1 MGSTLSEPTENQ
13 LISRVPGRMKVL
25 NADQQDRDQLIT
37 VAKALG
43 SEQRLRILDYLQT
56 RAANVSEIAEALAM
70 PLSTANL
77 HLNLLAEAG
86 LIYLSMRPRP
96 DFARYILPPPNFPA
110 YPSGHATAAFSTALI
125 IGLAYRRRLWW
136 VVGLTGASLIALSR
150 VYLGYHYP
158 SDIISGTILGMA
170 VGAGSYGLIV
180 PRQTLL
186 ERCQWLLWLQV
197 AIALLVTQM
206 AYLNILPLYL
216 LDWPMADKVLH
227 LLLIGSIAFWLN
239 LWLKGRT
246 VAIGR
251 WAIPLAVLI
260 PFTIAL
266 AEEIAQA
273 FSPLRTASL
282 WDLSSDAIGLL
293 LFWWLSQ
300 KLLEAGLNTSS
311 PIQPEQSP
319 SH

>member
-1 MGSTLSEPTENQ
+1 MDLTVLTFFNQTLANPW
-13 LISRVPGRMKVL
+13 LDGVVL
-25 NADQQDRDQLIT
+25 GIT
-37 VAKALG
+37 TIGFLSLPLLG
-43 SEQRLRILDYLQT
+43 FL
-56 RAANVSEIAEALAM
+56 
-70 PLSTANL
+70 
-77 HLNLLAEAG
+77 LLARQQERPVGVAILVGVVVGIG
-86 LIYLSMRPRP
+86 LALIFQYLSMRPRP

-158 SDIISGTILGMA
+158 SDIISGIILGMA

-266 AEEIAQA
+266 DEEIAQA

-311 PIQPEQSP
+311 PIQLEQSP

>member
-1 MGSTLSEPTENQ
+1 MDLTVLTFFNQTLANPW
-13 LISRVPGRMKVL
+13 LDGVVL
-25 NADQQDRDQLIT
+25 GIT
-37 VAKALG
+37 TIGFLSLPLLG
-43 SEQRLRILDYLQT
+43 FL
-56 RAANVSEIAEALAM
+56 
-70 PLSTANL
+70 
-77 HLNLLAEAG
+77 LLARQQERPVG
-86 LIYLSMRPRP
+86 LAILVGVVVGIGLALILQYLSMRPRP
-96 DFARYILPPPNFPA
+96 DFARHILPPPNFPA

-150 VYLGYHYP
+150 IYLGYHYP

-216 LDWPMADKVLH
+216 LDWPMADKVLP

>member
-1 MGSTLSEPTENQ
+1 MDLTVLTFFNQTLANPW
-13 LISRVPGRMKVL
+13 LDGVVL
-25 NADQQDRDQLIT
+25 GIT
-37 VAKALG
+37 TIGFLSLPLLG
-43 SEQRLRILDYLQT
+43 FL
-56 RAANVSEIAEALAM
+56 
-70 PLSTANL
+70 
-77 HLNLLAEAG
+77 LLARQQERPVGVAILVGVVVGIG
-86 LIYLSMRPRP
+86 LALIFQYLSMRPRP
-96 DFARYILPPPNFPA
+96 DFARHILPPPNFPA

-158 SDIISGTILGMA
+158 SDIISGIILGMA